1 MKMKLKESE
10 IRETIR
16 ETIKETFSDLRE
28 AEAYKQFFMDVL
40 DQASDILGKEID
52 SPEDM
57 TDEEKAAFF
66 SYVDTKWDDEKGEK
80 RDDVDVD
87 LRDMLGESYI
97 RSRVREA
104 IKDYVK

>member
-1 MKMKLKESE
+1 MKMELKENE

-28 AEAYKQFFMDVL
+28 AQAYQEFFMDAMDKV
-40 DQASDILGKEID
+40 SDILGKEVD
-52 SPEDM
+52 SPEDL
-57 TDEEKAAFF
+57 TDEEKSAFF
-66 SYVDTKWDDEKGEK
+66 NYVDTKWDEEQGQV

-87 LRDMLGESYI
+87 LRDMLGESYL